1 MPGSVKQFLSGHTFT
16 YSFIQQSFPND
27 VPTITVSGIVLDR
40 TVTKELMFMFRKERE
55 HNQVNRY
62 TRS

>member
-1 MPGSVKQFLSGHTFT
+1 MPGSVKQSLSGDSFT
-16 YSFIQQSFPND
+16 HSFIQQSFPNG
-27 VPTITVSGIVLDR
+27 VPTTTVPGIVLDR
-40 TVTKELMFMFRKERE
+40 TASKELTFMFRKERE